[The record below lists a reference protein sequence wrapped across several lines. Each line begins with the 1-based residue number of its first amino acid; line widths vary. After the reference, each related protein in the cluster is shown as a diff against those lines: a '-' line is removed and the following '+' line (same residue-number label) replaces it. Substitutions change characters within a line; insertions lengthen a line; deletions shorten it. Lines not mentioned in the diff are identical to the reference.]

1 MPTGSNEVGLNRIC
15 VVGVGGG
22 GGNAVSSMAAGWEN
36 GPAVIAV
43 NTDAQALAGTRVTS
57 RLQIGGKITRGM
69 GAGGDVT
76 VGRLAAEDDFEAL
89 GGLVGAMDLVFVVAA
104 LGGGTGTG
112 AAPVVARAAHE
123 AGALVIVFAT
133 LPFAFEGDRRMALAR
148 QGVAALRDHADVVIV
163 VPNQALF
170 AAAGS
175 SATAEDA
182 FRQADYML
190 SMGVFAIWKLLVQ
203 RGLINIDFATLRMVA
218 RCSGGISL
226 FSYGEG
232 KGFTRA
238 DEAVQAALRG
248 PLVEDG
254 AALADAESVLVS
266 ILGGPDMAIREV
278 ESIMNA
284 IRKVV
289 RKDAHIHMGT
299 AIDEHWRDT
308 ISVTIVA
315 SQFWREEDV
324 QDEKAELVP
333 ETDAAPK
340 AAPGGKRKKRA
351 AATQP
356 QLGFDTVSKG
366 IFKDVEPTIVGGE
379 DLDIPTFIRRRVV
392 IEK

>member
-1 MPTGSNEVGLNRIC
+1 M
-15 VVGVGGG
+15 
-22 GGNAVSSMAAGWEN
+22 
-36 GPAVIAV
+36 
-43 NTDAQALAGTRVTS
+43 
-57 RLQIGGKITRGM
+57 
-69 GAGGDVT
+69 
-76 VGRLAAEDDFEAL
+76 
-89 GGLVGAMDLVFVVAA
+89 
-104 LGGGTGTG
+104 
-112 AAPVVARAAHE
+112 
-123 AGALVIVFAT
+123 
-133 LPFAFEGDRRMALAR
+133 
-148 QGVAALRDHADVVIV
+148 
-163 VPNQALF
+163 LF
-170 AAAGS
+170 RS
-175 SATAEDA
+175 
-182 FRQADYML
+182 
-190 SMGVFAIWKLLVQ
+190 
-203 RGLINIDFATLRMVA
+203 
-218 RCSGGISL
+218 
-226 FSYGEG
+226 
-232 KGFTRA
+232 
-238 DEAVQAALRG
+238 EAVHAALRG

-366 IFKDVEPTIVGGE
+366 IFKDVEPRPVASRSFFRNGSGIE
-379 DLDIPTFIRRRVV
+379 WAIPASLDRKSVV
-392 IEK
+392 